1 MLDTYADT
9 HICMLVSST
18 CTNAAHHVPYRNICT
33 ARHEEAIIIEGVV
46 LKWCGRNESGACAFD
61 LDFDAQRS

>member
-1 MLDTYADT
+1 
-9 HICMLVSST
+9 MLVSST